1 MMGSVMGIPFGCEMI
16 SWCDG
21 GAIVSGYL
29 ILVAITSGSS
39 GYCGLVTPNRKVAG
53 LSDLATT
60 PSATRIP
67 SQAKPKARS
76 ATPQPTPK
84 PTPKPTLEA
93 VPSLGYVV
101 ARLDRVTRRAVEQ
114 AVAPKS
120 LTVTQYTI
128 LSALARQPGLSSAQ
142 LARRAY
148 ISPQS
153 MNEML
158 LALEVRE
165 LVIRKAD
172 KLHRRILQTHL
183 TATGKRLVRACDVSV
198 STLEQQMTEGMTA
211 AESDQLR
218 SLMVRAVRNLR
229 GGFPDRSPESN

>member
-1 MMGSVMGIPFGCEMI
+1 MDLR
-16 SWCDG
+16 CDG
-21 GAIVSGYL
+21 GVMVSGYL
-29 ILVAITSGSS
+29 ILVAITFGSS

-60 PSATRIP
+60 PSAAKVP
-67 SQAKPKARS
+67 SKAKPKAGAAS
-76 ATPQPTPK
+76 PHPTPQPRPQT
-84 PTPKPTLEA
+84 TPKPTLEA
-93 VPSLGYVV
+93 VPSLAYVV

-114 AVAPKS
+114 AVAPQG

-158 LALEVRE
+158 LALEARE

-172 KLHRRILQTHL
+172 KLQRRILQTHL
-183 TATGKRLVRACDVSV
+183 TATGKRVVRVCDSSV
-198 STLEQQMTEGMTA
+198 STVEQQMTEGMTT